1 MAGRSHVI
9 RQTVAPALLLLAS
22 CSHWFPIPPERVPD
36 YAAAQ
41 VNGSFEV
48 TDGQRVVQVRSD
60 EHPRLRLS
68 FDGCSAR
75 GEREPACVEEAE
87 TALKS
92 VRFVD
97 DERFSFLRADT
108 GRQRHW
114 FTATLVDV
122 RTAEM
127 TVESYRPVD
136 WRPIWGLGLSLGG
149 PGIGPVMSVT
159 YLPSTWLALD
169 AGGSAVTWVAY
180 AGARARFWNATGVVP
195 FLGVFVNTGIA
206 TGARV
211 GVDAELF
218 AGTIWLTAE
227 LDLGREIANPLSY
240 SYQLVPLSRNTF
252 LWGGGTVSY
261 FF

>member
-1 MAGRSHVI
+1 MR
-9 RQTVAPALLLLAS
+9 
-22 CSHWFPIPPERVPD
+22 D
-36 YAAAQ
+36 YAADQ
-41 VNGSFEV
+41 VAGSFEV
-48 TDGQRVVQVRSD
+48 TDGRRVVQVRSD
-60 EHPRLRLS
+60 EHPRLRLR

-75 GEREPACVEEAE
+75 GEHEPTCVEEAE

-92 VRFVD
+92 VRFAD
-97 DERFSFLRADT
+97 SERFSFLRADT

-114 FTATLVDV
+114 FTASLEDV

-136 WRPIWGLGLSLGG
+136 WRPTWGLGLSLGG

-180 AGARARFWNATGVVP
+180 AGARARFWNATGGVP
-195 FLGVFVNTGIA
+195 FVGAFLNTGIA
-206 TGARV
+206 AGARV
-211 GVDAELF
+211 GLDAELF
-218 AGTIWLTAE
+218 AGTIWFTAE
-227 LDLGREIANPLSY
+227 LDLGREIGNPLSY
-240 SYQLVPLSRNTF
+240 SYQLVPLGRKAF